1 MLYILIFL
9 LWKFSN
15 KHKSREDYSMNFY
28 YLTLSF
34 NNYQQV
40 ATVAL
45 SRTFNHSPDR
55 KYTWGYFK
63 SIPEFISFHPKI
75 LRDRSEAMW
84 SRAAREHQPASWCRW
99 QVLTFNSAA
108 LLYLLLAPPWGR
120 RDLHLTLPFLACA
133 ARRLPGHSLELPGAA
148 EGGGVCAGEV
158 LSP

>member
-55 KYTWGYFK
+55 KYTWGYFE

-75 LRDRSEAMW
+75 LRD
-84 SRAAREHQPASWCRW
+84 
-99 QVLTFNSAA
+99 LFKI
-108 LLYLLLAPPWGR
+108 
-120 RDLHLTLPFLACA
+120 
-133 ARRLPGHSLELPGAA
+133 
-148 EGGGVCAGEV
+148 
-158 LSP
+158 